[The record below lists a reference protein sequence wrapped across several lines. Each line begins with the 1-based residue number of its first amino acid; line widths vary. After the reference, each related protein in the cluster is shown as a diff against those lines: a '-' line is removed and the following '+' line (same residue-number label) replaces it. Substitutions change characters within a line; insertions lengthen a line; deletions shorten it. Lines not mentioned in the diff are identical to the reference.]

1 MKKPSNTWKG
11 QHSFSKAS
19 NQVLKTFDLTF
30 FRDFRPKQI
39 KWLLM
44 IGACHRRAGNYQN
57 AYNCYKSI
65 HNSFPENM
73 ECLKFLV
80 RVSNDLGLKE
90 SFEFTEKLRKLEK
103 NKEIKDQR
111 VMSGVNGINV
121 SRSTSRASTRRSAA
135 SSREGSASS
144 SSSGYLTSASP
155 RSTAISKNNGNK
167 REVDSN
173 KNIVDISVYDSL
185 SIPNERPTTS
195 WKRNAVK
202 DEDDFGNDEIVDIL
216 PD

>member
-1 MKKPSNTWKG
+1 
-11 QHSFSKAS
+11 
-19 NQVLKTFDLTF
+19 
-30 FRDFRPKQI
+30 
-39 KWLLM
+39 M

-57 AYNCYKSI
+57 AYNCYKTV

-90 SFEFTEKLRKLEK
+90 AFEYSDKLKKLEK
-103 NKEIKDQR
+103 SKEIKDQR
-111 VMSGVNGINV
+111 VSNGLNGINGGL
-121 SRSTSRASTRRSAA
+121 SRSTSRASTRRSTA

-155 RSTAISKNNGNK
+155 RSTSSKTNEK
-167 REVDSN
+167 REIDMN
-173 KNIVDISVYDSL
+173 KNLIDMSVYDTL
-185 SIPNERPTTS
+185 QINNERPTTS
-195 WKRNAVK
+195 WKRNSNK
-202 DEDDFGNDEIVDIL
+202 DEDDFQNDEIVDIL